1 MRKNLGFGFGFGL
14 GLMLGLWG
22 CAGGMEKQEALSPSL
37 TASWLDGACHRYLEK
52 QEIWQFAK
60 KTLEAQDLAVSEV
73 EAQVCACASR
83 GAAENMTATQKLSLL
98 SKASREKTLLDMVA
112 PMALRCYEQFAL
124 R

>member
-1 MRKNLGFGFGFGL
+1 MRKNLGLGL

-22 CAGGMEKQEALSPSL
+22 CAGGMEKQGAQEALSPSL
-37 TASWLDGACHRYLEK
+37 TASWLDGACHRYLDK

-83 GAAENMTATQKLSLL
+83 GASENMTATQKLSLL